1 MRVCTRY
8 KKTTLYR
15 KSMLITF
22 EGIDGAGKSTQIKE
36 LVHYLTARGVELITL
51 REPGGTTVAEKI
63 RQLLLESAHDITPI
77 GELLL
82 FSASRTELVQEIVK
96 PALASGK
103 TVILDR
109 FFDSTT
115 AYQGYGRGI
124 DLELLRSIIEIS
136 TCGIAP
142 DITFYLDLEP
152 EEALKRKFSK
162 TSIPLEFDGNGLD
175 RMERSGLEFYRKVR
189 QGYLDIIQLYP
200 DRFAQI
206 NALDPVAVIH
216 SKITAILKERFP
228 A

>member
-1 MRVCTRY
+1 
-8 KKTTLYR
+8 
-15 KSMLITF
+15 MLITF

-36 LVHYLTARGVELITL
+36 LVHYLTAQGIDVVTL
-51 REPGGTTVAEKI
+51 REPGGTVVAEKI
-63 RQLLLESAHDITPI
+63 RQILLESSYEISSI

-82 FSASRTELVQEIVK
+82 FSASRAELVQEVII

-124 DLELLRSIIEIS
+124 DMEVLRSIIAVS
-136 TCGIAP
+136 TCGITP

-162 TSIPLEFDGNGLD
+162 TSIPLEFDSDELD
-175 RMERSGLEFYRKVR
+175 RMERSGLEFYGKVR
-189 QGYLDIIQLYP
+189 QGYLDIMQLNP
-200 DRFAQI
+200 ERFVCI
-206 NALDPVAVIH
+206 NALGTVAVIH
-216 SKITAILKERFP
+216 SQITAFLRECLPTRP
-228 A
+228 VNT

>member
-1 MRVCTRY
+1 
-8 KKTTLYR
+8 
-15 KSMLITF
+15 MLITF

-36 LVHYLTARGVELITL
+36 LVHYLTSQGVELITL

-63 RQLLLESAHDITPI
+63 RQLLLESSHDISPI

-82 FSASRTELVQEIVK
+82 FSASRAELVQEIVK
-96 PALASGK
+96 PALACGK

-124 DLELLRSIIEIS
+124 DLKLLRSIIEIS

-162 TSIPLEFDGNGLD
+162 TSIPLEFDGNELD

-189 QGYLDIIQLYP
+189 QGYLDIIQLHP
-200 DRFAQI
+200 DRFAYI

-216 SKITAILKERFP
+216 SRIIALLSDRFP